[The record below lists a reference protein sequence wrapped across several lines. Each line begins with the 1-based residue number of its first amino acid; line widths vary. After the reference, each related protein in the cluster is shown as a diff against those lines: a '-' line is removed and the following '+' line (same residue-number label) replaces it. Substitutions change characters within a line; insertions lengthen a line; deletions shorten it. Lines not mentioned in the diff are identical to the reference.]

1 MKRFLQV
8 TVALIAVF
16 LIIWNLPSWGKSDT
30 KAPIGIDYF
39 MVYNSES
46 DYKTIPIANYAL
58 ASSVPTN
65 TNQLTNGSGFLTG
78 YTETDP
84 LFNTKFAAKS
94 TTDLLEG
101 NKLFYTDTRAR
112 NAITLTTTGSGAATY
127 NASTGALI
135 IPNNSAKFSTPYSG
149 TTTAAGTYTVTFPVA
164 YSVPPNVQ
172 ANIINGL
179 DSQNIRTTSVT
190 STGVTVLVR
199 NRVDVV
205 GLLPTWVNVSGA
217 TVDLIVTAK

>member
-1 MKRFLQV
+1 MKRFTTIFVIIAALAI
-8 TVALIAVF
+8 VACFFPA
-16 LIIWNLPSWGKSDT
+16 WSKSEGKT
-30 KAPIGIDYF
+30 PIGIDYF
-39 MVYNSES
+39 MVYNTDS
-46 DYKTIPIANYAL
+46 DYKAIPVTNYAL
-58 ASSVPTN
+58 TSYVPTN

-78 YTETDP
+78 YTEIDP
-84 LFNTKFAAKS
+84 LFNTKFASKS
-94 TTDLLEG
+94 STDLAEG

-127 NASTGALI
+127 SAGNLN

-190 STGVTVLVR
+190 TTGVTVLVR

-205 GLLPTWVNVSGA
+205 GLLPTWINVSGA
-217 TVDLIVTAK
+217 TVDIIVTAK

>member
-1 MKRFLQV
+1 MSDLISDL
-8 TVALIAVF
+8 TVGTDYVF
-16 LIIWNLPSWGKSDT
+16 EYNTDTGYKSELLSLFA
-30 KAPIGIDYF
+30 K
-39 MVYNSES
+39 
-46 DYKTIPIANYAL
+46 KTDL
-58 ASSVPTN
+58 PTN

-84 LFNTKFAAKS
+84 LFNTKFAGKS
-94 TTDLLEG
+94 TTDLAEG

-112 NAITLTTTGSGAATY
+112 NSITLSTTGSGAATY
-127 NASTGALI
+127 NPGTGALI

-172 ANIINGL
+172 ANIVNGL

-190 STGVTVLVR
+190 TTGVTVVVR
-199 NRVDVV
+199 NRIDII
-205 GLLPTWVNVSGA
+205 GLLPTWENVSGA
-217 TVDLIVTAK
+217 KVDVIVTAK